1 MVCYKRGG
9 KMKNPFIFLT
19 DLHQNTIRINIRH
32 IMAYE
37 RRSFRDSSREYTY
50 ILLAGGN
57 ALTREVEETPTVLD
71 QMIAKYYDYE

>member
-1 MVCYKRGG
+1 MR
-9 KMKNPFIFLT
+9 NPFIKLT
-19 DLHQNTIRINIRH
+19 DLHDDTIRINIRH

-37 RRSFRDSSREYTY
+37 RRKFRDSSREYTY

-71 QMIAKYYDYE
+71 QMIADYYNG

>member
-1 MVCYKRGG
+1 
-9 KMKNPFIFLT
+9 MKNPFIFLT

-37 RRSFRDSSREYTY
+37 RRRFRDSAREYTY

-57 ALTREVEETPTVLD
+57 ALSREVEETPTVLD
-71 QMIAKYYDYE
+71 QKIAEYYKG

>member
-1 MVCYKRGG
+1 
-9 KMKNPFIFLT
+9 MKNPFIFLT
-19 DLHQNTIRINIRH
+19 NLQQNTIRINISH

-37 RRSFRDSSREYTY
+37 RRKFRDSSREYTY

-71 QMIAKYYDYE
+71 QMIADYYNG